1 MVSCAPSTPRAAR
14 CSGRS
19 RPAPRSHPPRRSTN
33 WTARSTWRSPAAAP
47 SPTPTAASG
56 RSSRSS
62 RSEATRPGRPHAGL
76 HPRLPGRDDRE
87 PGGRHHFGHA
97 VLLVRCRQDGQV
109 RLALRRPRTRRRRH
123 VGHARDRSRRSGA
136 VDHARRQ
143 DDHAR
148 APVARQPA
156 GCPPGGGHPAPKPGA
171 KMNRIANRYHR
182 LAIASVAA
190 ALVLAGCAG
199 DDGDEAPGANPN
211 ATIETGDRFEV
222 ERWRGEGDNT
232 QTARGRVLL
241 EGRPVANVG
250 LHVNAYRLRSDDD
263 GRFSYRVAN
272 GLARRYRISVDDAAA
287 ATIDGD
293 ELGSAERAALLEAQG
308 AITVAY
314 RLSELE
320 VEPRP
325 NATIVIRG
333 RLTARDGTPPAP
345 AALFSYQLS
354 GRVFD
359 AAGRPRANAVVLTQT
374 LDREGS
380 TFSTPTDA
388 RGRYRSFYW
397 PRGDEQVTLSVAEG

>member
-1 MVSCAPSTPRAAR
+1 
-14 CSGRS
+14 
-19 RPAPRSHPPRRSTN
+19 
-33 WTARSTWRSPAAAP
+33 
-47 SPTPTAASG
+47 
-56 RSSRSS
+56 
-62 RSEATRPGRPHAGL
+62 
-76 HPRLPGRDDRE
+76 
-87 PGGRHHFGHA
+87 
-97 VLLVRCRQDGQV
+97 
-109 RLALRRPRTRRRRH
+109 
-123 VGHARDRSRRSGA
+123 
-136 VDHARRQ
+136 
-143 DDHAR
+143 
-148 APVARQPA
+148 
-156 GCPPGGGHPAPKPGA
+156 
-171 KMNRIANRYHR
+171 MNRIANRYHR

-232 QTARGRVLL
+232 HTARGRVLL

-250 LHVNAYRLRSDDD
+250 LRVNAYRLRSDDD

-272 GLARRYRISVDDAAA
+272 DLARRYLISVDAAAA

-333 RLTARDGTPPAP
+333 RLTARDGTPPP
-345 AALFSYQLS
+345 PIILFSYQLS

-359 AAGRPRANAVVLTQT
+359 ADGRPRANAVVLTQT

-397 PRGDEQVTLSVAEG
+397 PPGEEPVTLRVAQADRTWELASPLAMPRFRSARLDIRLGPNGSIALPAVMAEAGAVYEGLLVGPLVDGKPVVPLAGTWPDEQGRFELLLPSSARGKSLSIYEAPGYYFSPAAAPGTAVEPSLWPKRLPPDAPRTPAVGKLTPEGQRP